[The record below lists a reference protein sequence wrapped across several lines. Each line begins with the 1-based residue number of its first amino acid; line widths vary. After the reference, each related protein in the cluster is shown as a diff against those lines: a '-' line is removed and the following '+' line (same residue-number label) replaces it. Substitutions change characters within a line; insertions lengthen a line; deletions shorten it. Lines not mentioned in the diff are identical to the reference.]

1 MIKDKTAKHPIIIS
15 DFTSTDCIYPARHK
29 LTGAAYIQNNGF
41 AGCGISLYFIY
52 LLVTTTN
59 KIKQETSPNQNAKLP
74 IFVFSKIGAETLET
88 TIPT

>member
-59 KIKQETSPNQNAKLP
+59 KIKQETCLTPLDTVEHMCYYQNNKQEFCL
-74 IFVFSKIGAETLET
+74 
-88 TIPT
+88 

>member
-1 MIKDKTAKHPIIIS
+1 MIKDKTAKHPIIIR

-52 LLVTTTN
+52 LSAGTDPCNT
-59 KIKQETSPNQNAKLP
+59 
-74 IFVFSKIGAETLET
+74 GTLQDASLCGDDHCT
-88 TIPT
+88 CDHK